1 MNIVI
6 LWVNYVLMGE
16 DKDLVGGVSLLGEYF
31 QVSWEWA
38 SFPLMGVGGGGGGGD
53 LLVDTRRQRVK
64 YMNLAHAHWS

>member
-38 SFPLMGVGGGGGGGD
+38 SFPLMGVGGG
-53 LLVDTRRQRVK
+53 VTF
-64 YMNLAHAHWS
+64 